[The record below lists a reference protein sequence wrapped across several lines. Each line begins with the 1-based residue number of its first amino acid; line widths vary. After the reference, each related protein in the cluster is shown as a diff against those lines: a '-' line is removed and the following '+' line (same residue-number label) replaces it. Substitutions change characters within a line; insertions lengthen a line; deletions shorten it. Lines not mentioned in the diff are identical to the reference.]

1 MLWCAEKLQAVMFV
15 LRTGSLYLF
24 AIIPFWLWQGH
35 AHLTNSAAPD
45 LDYIAHNRKMI
56 NNGHWYFGTLEQR
69 VSTYHWKVLLQRGVF
84 DMRVWA
90 VFPLDGAMQHVY
102 LYKLGDL

>member
-1 MLWCAEKLQAVMFV
+1 
-15 LRTGSLYLF
+15 
-24 AIIPFWLWQGH
+24 
-35 AHLTNSAAPD
+35 
-45 LDYIAHNRKMI
+45 MI